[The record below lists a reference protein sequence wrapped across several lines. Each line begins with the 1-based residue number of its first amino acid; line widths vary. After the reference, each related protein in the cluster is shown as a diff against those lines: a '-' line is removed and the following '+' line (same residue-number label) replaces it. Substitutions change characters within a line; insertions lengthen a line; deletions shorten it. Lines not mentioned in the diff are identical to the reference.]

1 MHYYISRDRRH
12 QINRKISGSHVT
24 DLDGSHTFTFCA
36 YGEESGYYGNFEMY
50 LALPYITN
58 ILEKTKDHNEDGT
71 THVARWLVSCS
82 A

>member
-24 DLDGSHTFTFCA
+24 DLDGSHTFSFCA

-58 ILEKTKDHNEDGT
+58 ILEKTSNHDQDGT
-71 THVARWLVSCS
+71 THVARW
-82 A
+82 